1 MPQPGKYMQRALTF
15 KKPDGYNP
23 YGAGNKRYGAGGRS
37 SPNAGPVSSSQA
49 AVGYAKR
56 DMETE
61 ARKQAVLEYLQSIG
75 SGNYNSAGFLRG
87 R

>member
-1 MPQPGKYMQRALTF
+1 VASTYMQRALTF

-23 YGAGNKRYGAGGRS
+23 YATGNKRYGPGGGPA
-37 SPNAGPVSSSQA
+37 PNAGPISNAQA
-49 AVGYAKR
+49 AAGYARR
-56 DMETE
+56 DLETQ

-75 SGNYNSAGFLRG
+75 SGNYGSAGFLRG